1 MVNIFRRVFNF
12 FRGYDEESVCVAD
25 KLVSVI
31 KDVNKEA
38 FRAELQNDTQVNC
51 RELYGDYGID
61 VTPDIFFRNKRRVAR
76 FIRKYGN
83 RHTKYSM
90 KSKTYKV
97 GGKGKQT
104 RKGRKGRKGKKR
116 MSVKKVNY

>member
-1 MVNIFRRVFNF
+1 MVNFLRRIFNL
-12 FRGYDEESVCVAD
+12 FRGYDEESVCVSD
-25 KLVSVI
+25 KLISVI

-51 RELYGDYGID
+51 REIYGDYGID

-83 RHTKYSM
+83 RHSKSSM

-97 GGKGKQT
+97 GGKRGKQSIKNKNKRAKRGTIKKT
-104 RKGRKGRKGKKR
+104 RC
-116 MSVKKVNY
+116 

>member
-1 MVNIFRRVFNF
+1 MVNFLRRVFNF
-12 FRGYDEESVCVAD
+12 FRGFDEESVCVAD
-25 KLVSVI
+25 KLISVI

-51 RELYGDYGID
+51 REIYGDYGID

-83 RHTKYSM
+83 RHSKSSM

-97 GGKGKQT
+97 GGKRGKQSIKNKNKRAKRGTIKKT
-104 RKGRKGRKGKKR
+104 RC
-116 MSVKKVNY
+116 

>member
-1 MVNIFRRVFNF
+1 MVNFLRRVFNF

-25 KLVSVI
+25 KLISVI

-61 VTPDIFFRNKRRVAR
+61 VTPDIFFRNKRRGAR
-76 FIRKYGN
+76 HIRKYGN

-97 GGKGKQT
+97 GGKGKQS
-104 RKGRKGRKGKKR
+104 RKGRVGKNKNGKK
-116 MSVKKVNY
+116 N

>member
-25 KLVSVI
+25 KLISVI

-38 FRAELQNDTQVNC
+38 FRAELQHDTQVNC

-76 FIRKYGN
+76 HIRKYGN

-104 RKGRKGRKGKKR
+104 RKGKDKKR
-116 MSVKKVNY
+116 VKQKSNKKIKS

>member
-1 MVNIFRRVFNF
+1 MVNFLRRIFNL
-12 FRGYDEESVCVAD
+12 FRGYDEESVCVSD
-25 KLVSVI
+25 KLISVI

-51 RELYGDYGID
+51 REIYGDYGID

-83 RHTKYSM
+83 RHSKSSM

-97 GGKGKQT
+97 GGKRGKQSI
-104 RKGRKGRKGKKR
+104 KNKNKNKNKR
-116 MSVKKVNY
+116 TKRGHY

>member
-1 MVNIFRRVFNF
+1 MVNFLRRVFNF

-25 KLVSVI
+25 KLISVI

-51 RELYGDYGID
+51 REIYGDYGID

-83 RHTKYSM
+83 RHSKSSM

-97 GGKGKQT
+97 GGKRGRQSIKNKNKRAKMGTIKKT
-104 RKGRKGRKGKKR
+104 RC
-116 MSVKKVNY
+116 

>member
-1 MVNIFRRVFNF
+1 MVNFLRRVFNF
-12 FRGYDEESVCVAD
+12 FRGFDEESVCVAD
-25 KLVSVI
+25 KLISVI

-51 RELYGDYGID
+51 REIYGDYGID

-83 RHTKYSM
+83 RHSKSSM

-97 GGKGKQT
+97 GGKRGKQSI
-104 RKGRKGRKGKKR
+104 KNKNKR
-116 MSVKKVNY
+116 AKRGTVKKTRC

>member
-1 MVNIFRRVFNF
+1 MVNFLRRVFNF

-25 KLVSVI
+25 KLISVI

-38 FRAELQNDTQVNC
+38 FRSELQNETQVNC
-51 RELYGDYGID
+51 REIYGDYGID

-83 RHTKYSM
+83 RHTKSTM

-97 GGKGKQT
+97 GGKRGKQ
-104 RKGRKGRKGKKR
+104 
-116 MSVKKVNY
+116 SVKNINKRAKSGPIKKTRC

>member
-1 MVNIFRRVFNF
+1 MVNFLRRIFNL
-12 FRGYDEESVCVAD
+12 FRGYDEESVCVSD
-25 KLVSVI
+25 KLISVI

-51 RELYGDYGID
+51 REIYGDYGID

-83 RHTKYSM
+83 RHSKSSM

-97 GGKGKQT
+97 GGKRGKQSI
-104 RKGRKGRKGKKR
+104 KNKNKR
-116 MSVKKVNY
+116 AKRGTVKKTRC